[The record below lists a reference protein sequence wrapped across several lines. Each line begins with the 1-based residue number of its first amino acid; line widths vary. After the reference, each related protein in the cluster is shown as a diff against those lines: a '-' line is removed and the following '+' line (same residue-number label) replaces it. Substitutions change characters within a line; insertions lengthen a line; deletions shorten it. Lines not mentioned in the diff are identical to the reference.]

1 MSEKKNKSRNNGFSK
16 ILYIAG
22 TVALVFMLSFSAVN
36 FIRDARVLKL
46 PVLSSVAPADK
57 SPQSTEDGGYKTLK
71 YKKPTDAAT
80 PKPKKTPTP
89 QKSSAAKPTPEP
101 TRTPEP

>member
-1 MSEKKNKSRNNGFSK
+1 MSEKRNRSKNNGFNQ

-22 TVALVFMLSFSAVN
+22 TVALFFMLAFSGVN

-46 PVLSSVAPADK
+46 PVLSSVAPANKDPK
-57 SPQSTEDGGYKTLK
+57 STEDGEYKTLK
-71 YKKPTDAAT
+71 YKKPTEAAT
-80 PKPKKTPTP
+80 PKPKKTPAP
-89 QKSSAAKPTPEP
+89 KSTVKPTPVP